1 MGFIKETRRD
11 EIDKNRGFGAE
22 QILDYY
28 LIR

>member
-1 MGFIKETRRD
+1 MGFIKETRD